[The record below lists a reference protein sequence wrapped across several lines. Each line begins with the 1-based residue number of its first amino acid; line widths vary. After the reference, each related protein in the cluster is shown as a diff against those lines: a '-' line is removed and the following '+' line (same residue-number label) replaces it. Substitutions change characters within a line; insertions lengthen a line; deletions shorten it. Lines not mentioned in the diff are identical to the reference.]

1 MVNLIWFRITMEADV
16 SICLLRIIKIRLIE
30 VEKPTLNSDDTIH
43 VVWSP
48 GQNRKKNTA
57 EYQQVL
63 LLGS

>member
-1 MVNLIWFRITMEADV
+1 MEADV

-43 VVWSP
+43 VVWNP

-57 EYQQVL
+57 EYQRVL
-63 LLGS
+63 LSGS